1 MTSTLK
7 PATMATTLEQDNRLN
22 ATILALRHGVI
33 RHDLSEGMSGYE
45 TCDDGNLVNEDAC
58 LSNCLVARC
67 GERRRRA
74 RSRRS
79 R

>member
-1 MTSTLK
+1 
-7 PATMATTLEQDNRLN
+7 
-22 ATILALRHGVI
+22 
-33 RHDLSEGMSGYE
+33 MSGYE

-67 GERRRRA
+67 GDGVVEQD
-74 RSRRS
+74 RRS